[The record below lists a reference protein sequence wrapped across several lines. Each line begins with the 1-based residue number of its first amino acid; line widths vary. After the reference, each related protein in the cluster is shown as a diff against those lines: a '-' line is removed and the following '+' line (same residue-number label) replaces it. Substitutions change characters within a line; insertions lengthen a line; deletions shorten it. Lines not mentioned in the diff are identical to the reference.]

1 MKMFTKAY
9 VLTATEFRELCIGFF
24 ELCAEH
30 YASEIEN
37 KELTEDMVRDYL
49 VGMFGDFL
57 ANGGVDL
64 IVAYMPKEKQ
74 LVEIDNGEKFVRYVE
89 DEYGDLVDVIME
101 F

>member
-1 MKMFTKAY
+1 MFTKAY
-9 VLTATEFRELCIGFF
+9 VLSATEFRELCLGFF

-30 YASEIEN
+30 FASEVEN
-37 KELTEDMVRDYL
+37 KELTEDMVKEDL
-49 VGMFGDFL
+49 VGMFEDFL
-57 ANGGVDL
+57 DSEEVDL